1 MKDETERALGSE
13 AGLGEQGPR
22 DERPKAV
29 GSSVAGLG

>member
-1 MKDETERALGSE
+1 MKAETERALGSE

-22 DERPKAV
+22 AKTPEAV